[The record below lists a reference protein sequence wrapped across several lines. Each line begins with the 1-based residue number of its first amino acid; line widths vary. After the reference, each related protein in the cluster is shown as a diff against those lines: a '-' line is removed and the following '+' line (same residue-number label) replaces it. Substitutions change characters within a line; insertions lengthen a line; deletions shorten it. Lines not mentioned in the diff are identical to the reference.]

1 LVFSKACEYGIKA
14 CIYIGLQSNQG
25 NRVSLKSIAEEID
38 GPEAFTAKILQS
50 LARTG
55 VVDSLK
61 GPKGGFEISQDR
73 IHEVKLSDIVKAIDG
88 ESLTIGCGLGLKACN
103 AEKPCPIHHK
113 FASIRNDLKRILEE
127 TSLYELASGLEV
139 GFTFLK

>member
-1 LVFSKACEYGIKA
+1 MVFSKACEYGIKA

-25 NRVSLKSIAEEID
+25 NRVSLKSIAKAID
-38 GPEAFTAKILQS
+38 GPEAFTAKTLQA
-50 LARTG
+50 LAKAG

-61 GPKGGFEISQDR
+61 GPHGGFEISGKR
-73 IHEVKLSDIVKAIDG
+73 IHEVKLSDIVFALDG
-88 ESLTIGCGLGLKACN
+88 DELTRGCGLGLKACN
-103 AEKPCPIHHK
+103 EEKPCPIHHK
-113 FASIRNDLKRILEE
+113 FASVRDDLKQILEE